1 MRKAYLREV
10 FCNFLWSGRNL
21 NEIIKPQPSKMR
33 CNQTLTFIILCQ
45 ICLWNSKSESRS
57 LGGNK
62 EKNDTNPAD
71 NSDLPFRNKKTVRST
86 HPHSNLTRM
95 ILGNVSVEDAVE
107 VMRDDMPVLNNK
119 YINETVAGKSMSSLL
134 EAVFKTYDKRIRPFY
149 DVKTLDV
156 AMDLLILSFG
166 ELSETNMEFSVDL
179 YMGQFWRDPRLG
191 FGLNKTIILSGD
203 ATDKL
208 WVPDTF
214 IVNSID
220 TKIHQLIAVN
230 KKAWVHLGNG
240 TIMLVLRFTA
250 RSSCKVDLR
259 DYPLDEQICHLFFE
273 SFSFESKDLNLTW
286 KQQIGTDIYIY
297 DKEMAQFDIL
307 SAKRRGKHQIYHSE
321 GFSGLTTTIKF
332 RRRTMYYIFQ
342 MYIPCI
348 CVVILSWVSFWID
361 ETDGSDRVGLGIATV
376 LTISFMRGSMNDNVP
391 RVSYLKSVD
400 YFLLGSF
407 VFVFMT
413 LIEYVL
419 VLKQTRKEKKRKN
432 EKNKETLARDR
443 KREAELL
450 FSDSE
455 DEKVS
460 VSVSVGSKT
469 YDFQHGKPRTDGSP
483 VNFNV
488 NNHNKPGR
496 TVRIVEPTPNL
507 TNKPKRQ
514 PNRDQLKKLH
524 RRPSMIQMIR
534 KTIEDG
540 EEEICYLDKY
550 SRIVFPLSYTIF
562 LGIYFGIYTVRWENI
577 VA

>member
-1 MRKAYLREV
+1 M
-10 FCNFLWSGRNL
+10 
-21 NEIIKPQPSKMR
+21 
-33 CNQTLTFIILCQ
+33 
-45 ICLWNSKSESRS
+45 
-57 LGGNK
+57 
-62 EKNDTNPAD
+62 
-71 NSDLPFRNKKTVRST
+71 
-86 HPHSNLTRM
+86 
-95 ILGNVSVEDAVE
+95 
-107 VMRDDMPVLNNK
+107 
-119 YINETVAGKSMSSLL
+119 
-134 EAVFKTYDKRIRPFY
+134 
-149 DVKTLDV
+149 
-156 AMDLLILSFG
+156 
-166 ELSETNMEFSVDL
+166 
-179 YMGQFWRDPRLG
+179 
-191 FGLNKTIILSGD
+191 
-203 ATDKL
+203 
-208 WVPDTF
+208 
-214 IVNSID
+214 
-220 TKIHQLIAVN
+220 
-230 KKAWVHLGNG
+230 
-240 TIMLVLRFTA
+240 
-250 RSSCKVDLR
+250 
-259 DYPLDEQICHLFFE
+259 
-273 SFSFESKDLNLTW
+273 
-286 KQQIGTDIYIY
+286 GTDIFIY

-450 FSDSE
+450 FSESE

-460 VSVSVGSKT
+460 VSVSIGSKT

-483 VNFNV
+483 VSFNV
-488 NNHNKPGR
+488 NDHAKPGR
-496 TVRIVEPTPNL
+496 TVRIVEPTPSL

-577 VA
+577 VP